1 MEYITKSGDTFDS
14 IAFSLFKDIK
24 YTKELMEENKAYIG
38 TIIFGGGIA
47 LTVPEV
53 VNEVGNTAL
62 PPWRR

>member
-1 MEYITKSGDTFDS
+1 MDYITKAGDTFDS

-24 YTKELMEENKAYIG
+24 YTKELMEANEAHIG
-38 TIIFGGGIA
+38 TIIFDGGIA

-53 VNEVGNTAL
+53 VKDVDNTAL